1 MQQGLTLSGC
11 GGIVTGAG
19 KRLNVKGFLIDLD
32 GVLYVGDRAVE
43 GASRTIDTLHEQ
55 GFACRFVS
63 NTTRKSRGTIAARLS
78 AMGFDIPEQDIFTP
92 PLAAVAYMNH
102 TGRHRFELLTTGDVF
117 KDFPPPCTDA
127 DTAPRDYVIVGD
139 AGDQFTY
146 EHLNR
151 AFRQIIAGAELLALE
166 RDRYWMAGD
175 GLALSAG
182 PFVAALEFATG
193 TVANV
198 MGKPSPAFFRLALE
212 DMHLAAAEVAMVG
225 DDILTDISGAQ
236 EFGIKGILVRTGKYR
251 KEVVDKSGVHPSRI
265 IGSVADLGDLI

>member
-1 MQQGLTLSGC
+1 M
-11 GGIVTGAG
+11 GAG

-43 GASRTIDTLHEQ
+43 GASRMIDTLHEQ
-55 GFACRFVS
+55 GFTCRFVS

-78 AMGFDIPEQDIFTP
+78 AMGFDIPERDIFTP
-92 PLAAVAYMNH
+92 PLATVAYMNH
-102 TGRHRFELLTTGDVF
+102 TGRHRFELLTTGDVY

-151 AFRQIIAGAELLALE
+151 VFRQIIAGAELLALE

-193 TVANV
+193 TVANI

-212 DMHLAAAEVAMVG
+212 DMHLAATEVAMVG

-236 EFGIKGILVRTGKYR
+236 ASGIQGILVRTGKFR
-251 KEVVDKSGVHPSRI
+251 KEMVDRSGVIPSRI
-265 IGSVADLGDLI
+265 IGSVTDLGDLI